1 MQIRNRRDPRHVGS
15 VGLDLKHS
23 LSDIMKGALQS
34 PLDHQIIGGRDLRD
48 QRLLLNL
55 PRRILDSCRRSTVP
69 LQSGMVHE
77 VDWILLICQGTHRV
91 EPGSDHGA
99 RDGPRNLTLLRRNRG
114 RPVEI
119 G

>member
-1 MQIRNRRDPRHVGS
+1 MQVWDRRDSRHIGS
-15 VGLDLKHS
+15 VGLDLEHP

-34 PLDHQIIGGRDLRD
+34 PLDHQIIGGRDLCD

-55 PRRILDSCRRSTVP
+55 PRWVLDSCRRSTVP

-77 VDWILLICQGTHRV
+77 VDWILLICQGAHSI
-91 EPGSDHGA
+91 EPGPDHGA